1 MTEVSGGQRVTP
13 VPTASFAL
21 SLTSGI
27 LILLGGAIAMMWF
40 TGSPPFLGGMAGMMG
55 VHYGMMSGLGFAFG
69 AMMIGFSVLGLVS
82 GVAVLVGAALLQSK
96 PEQRKTWGA
105 IILAFSIVSFFGM
118 GGFFVGAVLGVVGGA
133 LALA

>member
-1 MTEVSGGQRVTP
+1 
-13 VPTASFAL
+13 
-21 SLTSGI
+21 
-27 LILLGGAIAMMWF
+27 MM
-40 TGSPPFLGGMAGMMG
+40 
-55 VHYGMMSGLGFAFG
+55 MMSGLGFAFG

-82 GVAVLVGAALLQSK
+82 GVAVLVGAAMLQSK

-105 IILAFSIVSFFGM
+105 IILAFSIASFFGM